1 MSNILDGFIIDK
13 MPGGGDH
20 CAKHILS
27 GNKVAITEV
36 GLSEHNEHNMLQSVF
51 LGAGIAAV
59 AVPVA
64 IGGGIGVVMGGEAI
78 GLGVLEQVIAGGAAG
93 GISAKAMD
101 KPRRGYLRD
110 DKHSTLSLVD
120 MVGTVLSKRNRW
132 WDQPGKDVHVKWVG
146 ADEYGNRV
154 AFDAWHNPEHLVTLV
169 KK

>member
-1 MSNILDGFIIDK
+1 MSNILDGFTIAT

-20 CAKHILS
+20 CANHIRN

-36 GLSEHNEHNMLQSVF
+36 GLHEHNEHNMLQNIF

-64 IGGGIGVVMGGEAI
+64 IGGGIGVVMGGEAF
-78 GLGVLEQVIAGGAAG
+78 GLGILEQVIAGGAAG

-101 KPRRGYLRD
+101 KPRKGYIRD
-110 DKHSTLSLVD
+110 DKHNTLSLID
-120 MVGTVLSKRNRW
+120 MVGTVTSKQPRW
-132 WDQPGKDVHVKWVG
+132 WDQPGHDVHIKWIG
-146 ADEYGNRV
+146 ADEFGNRV